1 MTWPTRPEPED
12 AQRVGPPPDG
22 APGTAVPPA
31 PMPTQPASP
40 VTGQPPP
47 YRPFPG
53 QVATRPANAAQDG
66 HPVMVGPAPGAPPAP
81 SGQRRWAR
89 VGVLGAVVAVTIVC
103 GIVLLLIIGSATGPV
118 ALGVGIVGA
127 ALPVPVIVSVLMWL
141 DRYEP
146 EPTVYLVICFLWGA
160 FVAALAA
167 LGLNNG
173 TVAIF
178 HALHLSTVGVGVV
191 TAPIVEES
199 MKALGPVLLLLV
211 TVKLGRRT
219 FNGKIDAIVLFGMS
233 ATGFAMSENILYL
246 GRAGYAAGVTKGG
259 VAGGVNQVI
268 GVFLLRV
275 PLSGF
280 AHPLFTSMTAIGVG
294 TAVAATSRRV
304 RRLAPVA
311 GLLAAIALHASWNGI
326 ITLSA
331 TTGHAEVVLY
341 GYFSVFVPIFFGV
354 VGYAMWLRSSEGRL
368 TQTALL
374 PYVRAGWLSPP
385 EVASLA
391 SVSRRRSARAWA
403 HRVAGPGGTA
413 AMRGFQLS
421 ATRLALVRDRAERR
435 AGAGLDPTGVDLA
448 DERRL
453 LDLISAYRSAY
464 VGADP
469 GAPPAWWDGSRYRV
483 VFPGGESWLL
493 PEPETPVVPVPIYA
507 PPVMA
512 PYAPGFA
519 FPPPGPR

>member
-1 MTWPTRPEPED
+1 VTWPT
-12 AQRVGPPPDG
+12 PPDPDG
-22 APGTAVPPA
+22 AQSLEPRADGEPAAVPPA
-31 PMPTQPASP
+31 PTS
-40 VTGQPPP
+40 TQPPP
-47 YRPFPG
+47 AVPG
-53 QVATRPANAAQDG
+53 QQVAPGGYPDAAAPAAVPA
-66 HPVMVGPAPGAPPAP
+66 GPAGFPVDGSVPGPAVAGKMT
-81 SGQRRWAR
+81 SEGRRRWAR
-89 VGVLGAVVAVTIVC
+89 VGVLGVVVAVTIVC
-103 GIVLLLIIGSATGPV
+103 GIVLLLLIGYPIGPV

-160 FVAALAA
+160 FVASLVA
-167 LGLNNG
+167 LGANNG
-173 TVAIF
+173 TVAVF
-178 HALHLSTVGVGVV
+178 HAIHLSQTVVGVV

-199 MKALGPVLLLLV
+199 MKALGPALLLLI

-246 GRAGYAAGVTKGG
+246 GRAGYAAGVTRGG
-259 VAGGVNQVI
+259 VAGGVTQVLAI
-268 GVFLLRV
+268 FLLRV

-294 TAVAATSRRV
+294 AALAATSRRA

-311 GLLAAIALHASWNGI
+311 GLLAAIALHASWNSI
-326 ITLSA
+326 ITIA
-331 TTGHAEVVLY
+331 AGTGHAEVVLY

-354 VGYAMWLRSSEGRL
+354 VGYAMWLRSAEGRM

-374 PYVRAGWLSPP
+374 PYVQAGWLSPP

-403 HRVAGPGGTA
+403 HRVAGPVGTN
-413 AMRGFQLS
+413 AMRGFQLT
-421 ATRLALVRDRAERR
+421 ATRLALLRDRAERR
-435 AGAGLDPTGVDLA
+435 ASAGLDAGGVDLA

-453 LDLISAYRSAY
+453 LDLISAYRAAY
-464 VGADP
+464 VGADVH
-469 GAPPAWWDGSRYRV
+469 APAAWWDGSRYHV
-483 VFPGGESWLL
+483 IFPGGENWTL
-493 PEPETPVVPVPIYA
+493 PAPETPVVPLPIYA
-507 PPVMA
+507 PALPVPGY
-512 PYAPGFA
+512 PYP
-519 FPPPGPR
+519 PPPGFR